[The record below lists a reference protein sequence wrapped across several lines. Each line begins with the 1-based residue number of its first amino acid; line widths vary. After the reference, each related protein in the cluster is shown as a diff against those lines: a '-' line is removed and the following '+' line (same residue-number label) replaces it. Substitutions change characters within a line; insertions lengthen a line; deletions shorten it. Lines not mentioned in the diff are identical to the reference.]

1 MSLNWVMLSSKEG
14 FVRLPNEHIIYT
26 SPPRTALSLKPPN
39 SWKGRED
46 FSITSSSGCLYLT
59 NQRIVYL
66 PSQPN
71 ERMQS
76 FTVPLLNLHDSHVSA
91 PWFGPNA
98 WTVLVQ
104 PVSGGGI
111 PASLQLVELKVTFN
125 EGGAFD
131 FHSNFERI
139 KERLQQAVEHARDS
153 DSASVQAQTSR
164 GVNFTNVHLDELPAY
179 DGPNASSV
187 SPNQPINAAVEPPGR
202 ETANTTSPAPVEP
215 PPGYEEVQQ
224 QSVAEELEEQL
235 RRAC

>member
-1 MSLNWVMLSSKEG
+1 MLSSKEG

-26 SPPRTALSLKPPN
+26 SPPRTALSLKPPSAWQGKEN
-39 SWKGRED
+39 
-46 FSITSSSGCLYLT
+46 FSISSSSGRLYLT

-66 PSQPN
+66 PTEPN
-71 ERMQS
+71 ERIQS
-76 FTVPLLNLHDSHVSA
+76 FTAPLLNLHDSHVSA

-98 WTVLVQ
+98 WTVLAQ

-139 KERLQQAVEHARDS
+139 KDRLQQAVDHARDS
-153 DSASVQAQTSR
+153 GTASVQATAGR

-179 DGPNASSV
+179 DGPNVSSADR
-187 SPNQPINAAVEPPGR
+187 NQSVNVAVEPPIR

-235 RRAC
+235 RRAR